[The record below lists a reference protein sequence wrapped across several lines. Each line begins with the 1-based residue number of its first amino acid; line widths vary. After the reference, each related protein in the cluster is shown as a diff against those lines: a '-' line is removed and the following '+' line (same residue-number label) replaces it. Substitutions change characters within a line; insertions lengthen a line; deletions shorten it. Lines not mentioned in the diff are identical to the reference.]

1 MMILISLILGLAYIW
16 AMKRMSQYDSCE
28 KEKEKHWWLK
38 AVAAIL
44 TLFISLVG
52 ADELLKAEG
61 RTLGH
66 TTGILSACLLLFG
79 VVVYLINFK
88 RSDSRWWSKLLKF
101 VWGLFFFGIGFVT
114 AGEVAAEDY
123 RLMAVPAIIFVV
135 MFIIITIVTS
145 RDKSE
150 AEEDEEEESHV
161 NMDDVENFRFNEKE
175 ISESSQGCGDGKKN
189 GRTGKKRE
197 STIDTIGK
205 YVAYIVGVVVI
216 FLLVLCTV
224 VESFSSVSSMESQ
237 NLEEDATNAY
247 QNQTNS
253 DVLSDEEFKKMQARN
268 MLKDMM
274 EHVPSRQVSAFMYNT
289 NAEYLPEK
297 KCTRF
302 NYKIVNLDTQTES
315 LLENVYNENA
325 SLVKEL
331 MLCKYAMMNS
341 KGFDEFLKPYEEAGF
356 SIHHCVNFTSGNSFE
371 VVITPQECREL
382 FKTMTKRDASK
393 KLLQWYCK
401 VFNLQTPIYIDEEA
415 GIAPFDES
423 QINKMKKKYEIFY
436 GYSMKGSDFILE
448 YSEPESVSYLSEE
461 LGSEEY
467 STEDLEKMLV
477 VLCEDD
483 VVLKALMSDIGL
495 GNFDLVFK
503 FTGVK
508 SGKIYTLRFPNE
520 MVRKHSFLWKSGNA
534 VR

>member
-28 KEKEKHWWLK
+28 REKEKHWWLK

-101 VWGLFFFGIGFVT
+101 VWGVFFFAIGFMT
-114 AGEVAAEDY
+114 AGQVAAEDY

-175 ISESSQGCGDGKKN
+175 ISESSQGCGDGKNN

-205 YVAYIVGVVVI
+205 FVAYIVGVVVI

-224 VESFSSVSSMESQ
+224 VESFSPVSSMESR
-237 NLEEDATNAY
+237 NLEETATNAY
-247 QNQTNS
+247 QSSTVSEDQRA
-253 DVLSDEEFKKMQARN
+253 KAIA
-268 MLKDMM
+268 MLKSFAESHEPFADGNISCRGV
-274 EHVPSRQVSAFMYNT
+274 EFSSEEKCVRY
-289 NAEYLPEK
+289 NAEFIAEQDELRRIEK
-297 KCTRF
+297 F
-302 NYKIVNLDTQTES
+302 YE
-315 LLENVYNENA
+315 ENENSYQEEKMCRCLLGLDDVKKEIFEVFRQA
-325 SLVKEL
+325 GYSLV
-331 MLCKYAMMNS
+331 YRMNFS
-341 KGFDEFLKPYEEAGF
+341 SGKSVEA
-356 SIHHCVNFTSGNSFE
+356 
-371 VVITPQECREL
+371 VITPEEINIESA
-382 FKTMTKRDASK
+382 TVTKETIHK
-393 KLLQWYCK
+393 KLA
-401 VFNLQTPIYIDEEA
+401 NLNCMYANVVNNPHYYDEKTGDPTYVE
-415 GIAPFDES
+415 ES
-423 QINKMKKKYEIFY
+423 ELSKMKRKYEVALRYFIER
-436 GYSMKGSDFILE
+436 SDVVME
-448 YSEPESVSYLSEE
+448 YSEPENDGVDVESMKENT
-461 LGSEEY
+461 
-467 STEDLEKMLV
+467 TEDEKKGMIKSFCASCSWAEDIAFSKCDI
-477 VLCEDD
+477 VLRYR
-483 VVLKALMSDIGL
+483 
-495 GNFDLVFK
+495 
-503 FTGVK
+503 GVR
-508 SGKIYTLRFPNE
+508 SGKVYDIRFPNSMILSE
-520 MVRKHSFLWKSGNA
+520 IMLRNA
-534 VR
+534 MKN

>member
-28 KEKEKHWWLK
+28 REKEKHWWLK

-101 VWGLFFFGIGFVT
+101 VWGLFFFAIGFMTV
-114 AGEVAAEDY
+114 GQVAAEDY

-150 AEEDEEEESHV
+150 AEEDEDEESHV

-175 ISESSQGCGDGKKN
+175 ISESSQGCGDGKNN

-205 YVAYIVGVVVI
+205 FVAYIVGVVVI

-224 VESFSSVSSMESQ
+224 VESFSPVSSMESQ

-247 QNQTNS
+247 QSSTVSEDQRAKAIAMLKSYVESFEPRQNGDRSYTSVDFLVEEKCVRYNCEFINVGEC
-253 DVLSDEEFKKMQARN
+253 VLRRIERFYEENEKFYKEEKMIDLLLTSEDFKKEFFGVLGQAGYALAYR
-268 MLKDMM
+268 L
-274 EHVPSRQVSAFMYNT
+274 
-289 NAEYLPEK
+289 
-297 KCTRF
+297 
-302 NYKIVNLDTQTES
+302 NLS
-315 LLENVYNENA
+315 
-325 SLVKEL
+325 SGK
-331 MLCKYAMMNS
+331 S
-341 KGFDEFLKPYEEAGF
+341 IEA
-356 SIHHCVNFTSGNSFE
+356 
-371 VVITPQECREL
+371 VITPEEIKL
-382 FKTMTKRDASK
+382 EGATMTKEAIYK
-393 KLLQWYCK
+393 KFVYTQCIISNAVHFPYY
-401 VFNLQTPIYIDEEA
+401 VDEET
-415 GIAPFDES
+415 GNKTYVEES
-423 QINKMKKKYEIFY
+423 QLSRIKKKYEVAL
-436 GYSMKGSDFILE
+436 GYFIEESDFVIK
-448 YSEPESVSYLSEE
+448 YSDPENDGVNVESMGENM
-461 LGSEEY
+461 
-467 STEDLEKMLV
+467 TEDVKKEMMSYFWDPTSGMIELS
-477 VLCEDD
+477 
-483 VVLKALMSDIGL
+483 KAIAFSGY
-495 GNFDLVFK
+495 DLVLRY
-503 FTGVK
+503 
-508 SGKIYTLRFPNE
+508 SGARSGAVFDVRFPNSMILSE
-520 MVRKHSFLWKSGNA
+520 FMLSNA
-534 VR
+534 MKN